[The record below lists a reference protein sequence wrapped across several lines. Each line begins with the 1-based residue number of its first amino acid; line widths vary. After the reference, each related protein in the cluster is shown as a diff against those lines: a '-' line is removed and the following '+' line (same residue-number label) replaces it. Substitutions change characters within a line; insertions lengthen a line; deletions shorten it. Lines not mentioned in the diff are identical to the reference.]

1 MRCASVRKKG
11 STEQCSAKPVLGH
24 TLCGR
29 HAKCKHPTLWSDI
42 HSTKLK
48 NIPKIQALVRGWLV
62 RVRLKTAGPGV
73 LSRKQCSN
81 DEDLN
86 TYTEKEKVHPYEY
99 FGLEENGKIWW
110 FEFNTIWKWA
120 IRSVNPTNP
129 YTKVPLSMETRNRIR
144 DMWVYGQRSKTPT
157 YEESSNYQER
167 TFQRWTVLCQAFHD
181 NGFGDFNPN
190 LFMRLTRGELHV
202 MFSMIH
208 DDVRTIFN
216 DRDLNKQHLL
226 HFCSRCRMTS
236 GINTNLYLL
245 QAPYYLLL
253 MMSFFKNPY
262 PLVFTILS
270 ALYRI

>member
-29 HAKCKHPTLWSDI
+29 HAKSKCPTLWADV
-42 HSTKLK
+42 HSNRIR
-48 NIPKIQALVRGWLV
+48 NIPKVQALVRGWLV
-62 RVRLKTAGPGV
+62 RIRLKAAGPGV
-73 LSRKQCSN
+73 LSRKKCSN

-86 TYTEKEKVHPYEY
+86 TYTEKEKVHPFEY
-99 FGLEENGKIWW
+99 FGLEENGKTWW
-110 FEFNTIWKWA
+110 FEFNTIWKWS

-129 YTKVPLSMETRNRIR
+129 YTKVPLSVETRKRLR
-144 DMWVYGQRSKTPT
+144 DMWNYGQRTKFPS
-157 YEESSNYQER
+157 YEESSNYNER
-167 TFQRWTVLCQAFHD
+167 TLQRWMVLCQAFQD
-181 NGFGDFNPN
+181 NGFGEFNPHM
-190 LFMRLTRGELHV
+190 FMRLTKPELYV

-208 DDVRTIFN
+208 DDVRTILN
-216 DRDLNKQHLL
+216 DKDLNKQQLL
-226 HFCSRCRMTS
+226 QFCARCKI
-236 GINTNLYLL
+236 GGPNTNLYLL

-253 MMSFFKNPY
+253 MMSFLKNPY